1 MGCLLP
7 GEPEPELLLEGVL
20 LREFTLSNSPI
31 LPYVRMIVWLI
42 EGITLSR
49 AELIGILSHA
59 LRQHRFAYRKKIDY
73 VLGFLHQHPP

>member
-7 GEPEPELLLEGVL
+7 GEPEPELVLAGVL

-31 LPYVRMIVWLI
+31 LAYVRMIVWLI

-49 AELIGILSHA
+49 AEVIGILSQA
-59 LRQHRFAYRKKIDY
+59 LRQHRFAYRRKIDY